1 MNETSKEMEIRIG
14 TRGSRLAMFQ
24 AEWVKRKIEEKFPSV
39 NIELVIIKTTAD
51 RIQDK
56 PLYQIGGKGLFLK
69 EIEEALMEKKIDI
82 AVHSMKDV
90 PFEFADVFEIVAIT
104 EREDPRD
111 ALVTEDHL
119 SSFQELAN
127 GATVATGSLR
137 RCSHLLHARPDIR
150 IVPMRGN
157 LDTRLRKFRSEK
169 MDALVLA
176 MAGLRRMNYEN
187 IHVLPLDPDI
197 CLPAGGQGSFGVE
210 IRRDDETIRNLT
222 EGLNDVDAST
232 CIRAE
237 RACLGRLGAECY
249 TSMAAFAEIRDSE
262 IYLRASVADLTGKN
276 VVKDEVVGNMDN
288 PEEIGSELAHRLLS
302 NGAEAIIEEVKRQ
315 FGTH

>member
-1 MNETSKEMEIRIG
+1 
-14 TRGSRLAMFQ
+14 
-24 AEWVKRKIEEKFPSV
+24 
-39 NIELVIIKTTAD
+39 
-51 RIQDK
+51 
-56 PLYQIGGKGLFLK
+56 LFLK
-69 EIEEALMEKKIDI
+69 EIEEALRQRKIDI

-90 PFEFADVFEIVAIT
+90 PFELADIFEIVAIT

-111 ALVTEDHL
+111 ALVTENRL
-119 SSFQELAN
+119 PSFQELPK
-127 GATVATGSLR
+127 GSTVATGSLR
-137 RCSHLLHARPDIR
+137 RGSQLLYARPDIQ

-210 IRRDDETIRNLT
+210 IRRDDETVRHLT

-237 RACLGRLGAECY
+237 RACLKRLGAECY
-249 TSMAAFAEIRDSE
+249 TSMAAFAEIRDSN
-262 IYLRASVADLTGKN
+262 IYLRASVSDLKGKN
-276 VVKDEVVGNMDN
+276 VVKDEITGTTDN
-288 PEEIGSELAHRLLS
+288 PEEIGAELAQRLLS
-302 NGAEAIIEEVKRQ
+302 SGAEPIIEAVKKQ
-315 FGTH
+315 FGPH

>member
-1 MNETSKEMEIRIG
+1 MEIRIG

-24 AEWVKRKIEEKFPSV
+24 AEWVKRKIGEKFPNV

-69 EIEEALMEKKIDI
+69 EIEEALVEKKIDI

-90 PFEFADVFEIVAIT
+90 PFELTDVFEIVAIT

-111 ALVTEDHL
+111 ALVTEGHL

-137 RCSHLLHARPDIR
+137 RGSQLLYARPDIQ

-187 IHVLPLDPDI
+187 IHVLPLAPDI
-197 CLPAGGQGSFGVE
+197 CLPAGGQGSFGIE
-210 IRRDDETIRNLT
+210 IRRDDEKARNLT
-222 EGLNDVDAST
+222 EGLNDFDAST

-237 RACLGRLGAECY
+237 RACLKRLGAECY

-262 IYLRASVADLTGKN
+262 IYLRASVSDLTGKN
-276 VVKDEVVGNMDN
+276 VVKDEIMGKVDN

-302 NGAEAIIEEVKRQ
+302 NGAEPIIEEVKRQ
-315 FGTH
+315 FGPH

>member
-1 MNETSKEMEIRIG
+1 MNETSKETKIRIG

-24 AEWVKRKIEEKFPSV
+24 AEWVKGKLEEKYPGI

-51 RIQDK
+51 RILDK

-69 EIEEALMEKKIDI
+69 EIEEALRQRKIDI

-90 PFEFADVFEIVAIT
+90 PFELADIFEIVAIT
-104 EREDPRD
+104 VREDPRD
-111 ALVTEDHL
+111 ALVTENRLH
-119 SSFQELAN
+119 SFQELPK

-137 RCSHLLHARPDIR
+137 RGSQLLYARPDLK

-210 IRRDDETIRNLT
+210 IRRDDETVRSLT
-222 EGLNDVDAST
+222 EGLNDFDAST

-237 RACLGRLGAECY
+237 RACLRRLGAECY
-249 TSMAAFAEIRDSE
+249 TSMAAFAEIRDSN
-262 IYLRASVADLTGKN
+262 IYLRASVSDLSGKT
-276 VVKDEVVGNMDN
+276 VVKDETMGKMDT
-288 PEEIGSELAHRLLS
+288 PEAIGTELAQRLLS
-302 NGAEAIIEEVKRQ
+302 SGAEPIIEEVKRQ
-315 FGTH
+315 FGKH